1 MHSNQLSDKF
11 GEVVELYDEQ
21 DHPVAFRILAEF
33 SYDEEIYAIL
43 QSEELKKEEDI
54 EIFLVSRNE
63 QGEFDLNIV
72 EDEDLWEN
80 IAEIYDEMVFA
91 EKDK

>member
-1 MHSNQLSDKF
+1 MISNQLRERF
-11 GEVVELYDEQ
+11 GQEVELYDEQ

-43 QSEELKKEEDI
+43 QSEELRKDDDI
-54 EIFLVSRNE
+54 EIFQVSRNE
-63 QGEFDLNIV
+63 QGEIDLNIV

-80 IAEIYDEMVFA
+80 IAEIYDEMIFSSQM
-91 EKDK
+91 